1 MVGMRAS
8 KSTNARS
15 SKLSSVAQDW
25 RLLPKGSLE
34 RKEAVRAQRREQAA
48 AARAK
53 KARKRERDH
62 YVPPEEVLNAGESE
76 RRRLLA
82 EAVWWAFVNGAD
94 AEPPDEARRVMQK
107 LKKQNETL
115 FMKQFVLAVLPAPP
129 KEAPLPPPE
138 QERTEENVLGQARG
152 RLRKLIED
160 LHQGRS
166 YRCPACG
173 HTEDCSNESAEKWKF
188 WKGLERPEDHRE
200 GDLNGLAVDA

>member
-1 MVGMRAS
+1 MNWQSM
-8 KSTNARS
+8 
-15 SKLSSVAQDW
+15 
-25 RLLPKGSLE
+25 PKGSPE
-34 RKEAVRAQRREQAA
+34 RKAAVREQRRKFAA

-94 AEPPDEARRVMQK
+94 AEPPDEARRAMQK
-107 LKKQNETL
+107 LKKQNEAL

-138 QERTEENVLGQARG
+138 PERTEERIIGPEMGKLR
-152 RLRKLIED
+152 RLLED
-160 LHQGRS
+160 LHQGSS
-166 YRCPACG
+166 YRCPECG
-173 HTEDCSNESAEKWKF
+173 HTEDCSNESAERWEV
-188 WKGLERPEDHRE
+188 WKGLQRPEDHQQ
-200 GDLNGLAVDA
+200 GGLNGLAVDA